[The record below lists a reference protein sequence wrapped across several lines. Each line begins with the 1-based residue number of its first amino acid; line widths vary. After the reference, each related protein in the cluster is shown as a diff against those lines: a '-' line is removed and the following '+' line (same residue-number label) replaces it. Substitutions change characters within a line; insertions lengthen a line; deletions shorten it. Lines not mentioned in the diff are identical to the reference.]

1 MTKNNYLF
9 FPGPM
14 KVQFPGLNA
23 PIEAALEQSE
33 AVPMAIAPQTED
45 EIQEGQLTVRKLLEA
60 KG

>member
-1 MTKNNYLF
+1 
-9 FPGPM
+9 M

-23 PIEAALEQSE
+23 PIEAALEQPE